1 MIRRPPRS
9 TRTYTLFPYT
19 TLFRSPGLRQVGRP
33 DAGSG
38 RRRGAAPRVRG
49 QDAALARPDPSGV
62 VDSPRRDRV
71 LVDCGRRDPVK
82 AIYLLGAPG
91 VGKSTV
97 MGHLI
102 SGYTPL
108 DYEIGRAPC
117 RERVCQYV

>member
-62 VDSPRRDRV
+62 VDSPSRDRV
-71 LVDCGRRDPVK
+71 QVACGTRDPVK
-82 AIYLLGAPG
+82 ALYLLGAPG

-97 MGHLI
+97 LWHLI
-102 SGYTPL
+102 TVSTTP
-108 DYEIGRAPC
+108 DYARRHGDRK
-117 RERVCQYV
+117 RVA